1 MVEFY
6 QRTAPPG
13 VRAIV
18 RGHVALEQV
27 EVYGE
32 HVEVDGEEVDVEVLD
47 LVGLFG
53 DP

>member
-1 MVEFY
+1 
-6 QRTAPPG
+6 
-13 VRAIV
+13 
-18 RGHVALEQV
+18 VALEQV